1 MKDMMIDIE
10 AERFNEWLE
19 ENYPDI
25 VPESEAWEEAANLYY
40 WEQEALADQ
49 AQWDHEH
56 GLFVVGTVAKLA
68 MRQPFV
74 LFKGLTFQKLCLP

>member
-49 AQWDHEH
+49 AQ
-56 GLFVVGTVAKLA
+56 
-68 MRQPFV
+68 
-74 LFKGLTFQKLCLP
+74 

>member
-25 VPESEAWEEAANLYY
+25 VPESEAWEEAANLY
-40 WEQEALADQ
+40 L
-49 AQWDHEH
+49 QWSSNIGH
-56 GLFVVGTVAKLA
+56 GFTVK
-68 MRQPFV
+68 MVSV
-74 LFKGLTFQKLCLP
+74 L

>member
-25 VPESEAWEEAANLYY
+25 VPESGSMGGGRE
-40 WEQEALADQ
+40 
-49 AQWDHEH
+49 
-56 GLFVVGTVAKLA
+56 
-68 MRQPFV
+68 PV
-74 LFKGLTFQKLCLP
+74 LLGAGGAC